1 MLVCW
6 QGRTQ
11 AFMAG
16 GGTGTL
22 LISGLG
28 KGSSVFKGEGAGG
41 TAPLTSEV
49 SRGKNPSVGENPL
62 VGGFKG

>member
-28 KGSSVFKGEGAGG
+28 KGSSVFKGGPGAQPP
-41 TAPLTSEV
+41 APPKSVWGKIPQSGENRGKSV
-49 SRGKNPSVGENPL
+49 SRGI
-62 VGGFKG
+62 